1 MLPKVFLEIVSD
13 QAKIAIVNPQ
23 ESVHMTITQTDLRV
37 AESGN
42 QYRYNLDLKRAKLSD
57 LKSNDE
63 ADHIIT
69 INALESMISAYEKH

>member
-1 MLPKVFLEIVSD
+1 
-13 QAKIAIVNPQ
+13 
-23 ESVHMTITQTDLRV
+23 MTITQTDLRV